1 VKQGIMVWIV
11 NWKRNGWKTAAGT
24 AVKNKELWIKIDE
37 ARKKLKIVE
46 WRWVKAHNGNL
57 KNEEVDK
64 LARLSAETIK
74 KNIASQ

>member
-1 VKQGIMVWIV
+1 MVWIV
-11 NWKRNGWKTAAGT
+11 NWKRNGWKTATGT
-24 AVKNKELWIKIDE
+24 DVKNKELWVKIDE

-46 WRWVKAHNGNL
+46 WRWVKAHNGNP

-74 KNIASQ
+74 KNIASH